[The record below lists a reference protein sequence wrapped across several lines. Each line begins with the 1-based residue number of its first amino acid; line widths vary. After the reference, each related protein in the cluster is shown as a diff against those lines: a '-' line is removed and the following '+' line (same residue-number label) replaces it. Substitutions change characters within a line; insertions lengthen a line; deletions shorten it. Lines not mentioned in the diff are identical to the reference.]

1 MGIKELKDNVIQE
14 KVLVSKIKELQRKKN
29 NAHKHEIGK
38 IDKAIISL
46 MINLRNLN
54 DMVPRLLRE
63 VSNYANLDGKSN
75 QVLSGKTSKVK
86 NFVDNLDKKTKEKF
100 LKDLKISKM
109 NIRKVEKNEVKHSEH
124 KLNPIIILSTKVFGN
139 VAESIK
145 GSFSELKKDLK
156 EANIVLLLQTYL
168 ALAMFSSVFVFL
180 ITLIP
185 IAVIGLFIN
194 TILFS
199 LWVPFALF
207 FIVLIGFYLYPA
219 VEKGNVKG
227 KISGEL
233 PFATIYMSAI
243 ASSNM
248 EPTRIFTLLSE
259 SPEYPNVAREI
270 KKVLNQVELYGYDLV
285 SALKNVAKSTP
296 NEALKELLGGMAINI
311 VSGGSLKNYFEK
323 KANSLL
329 NDYKLE
335 RQKYNSVAGTFMDV
349 YISILITAPLILVLI
364 FVVMAV
370 TDMDIGI
377 PTTDLLVLT
386 VSIVFFFNIIFLIF
400 LQIKQP
406 KT

>member
-1 MGIKELKDNVIQE
+1 MGIRELKDNVMQE

-109 NIRKVEKNEVKHSEH
+109 SIRKVEKNEVKHSEH

-180 ITLIP
+180 MTLIP
-185 IAVIGLFIN
+185 LVVIGLFIN

-259 SPEYPNVAREI
+259 SPEYPNVANEI

-285 SALKNVAKSTP
+285 SALKNVARSTP

-323 KANSLL
+323 KADSLL

-364 FVVMAV
+364 FVVMAF
-370 TDMDIGI
+370 TDMNIGI

-386 VSIVFFFNIIFLIF
+386 VSIVFFSNIIFLIF